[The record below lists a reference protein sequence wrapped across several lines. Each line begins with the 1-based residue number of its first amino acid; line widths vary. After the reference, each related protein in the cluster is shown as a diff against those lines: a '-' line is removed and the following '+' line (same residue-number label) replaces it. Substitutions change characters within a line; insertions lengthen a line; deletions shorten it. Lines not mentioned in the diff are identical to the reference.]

1 MTASNEIAPAF
12 DLVRAWLASHAPR
25 THATLVPGATNED
38 LAELARAIGR
48 PVPDDFAALYRACG
62 GQREADTPGIFDGY
76 YFMPLDGV
84 DGVRSELDS
93 GGHFRFAKDF
103 GGSFLALDAD
113 GAVIEDLEGDVS
125 VRAES
130 LAAYLRDL
138 AERMQRGEVTLDER
152 IEEVVETVEVIFDA
166 ARERTP
172 GDVVKHSVFERLGIA
187 ATVETLDEVASR
199 FDKEPCRFG
208 FVVRLVPLHE
218 GIRVTAVELKDDR
231 GRRLGANAGHG
242 MGGGKPGQ
250 IVFARS
256 WNRPLPPGSRLHVS
270 LAVTRQSKQPTR
282 RNT

>member
-1 MTASNEIAPAF
+1 MTASNEIARAF

-25 THATLVPGATNED
+25 THASLLPGATDEE
-38 LAELARAIGR
+38 LADLARAMDR

-84 DGVRSELDS
+84 DGVKNELGS
-93 GGHFRFAKDF
+93 GDHLRFANDF
-103 GGSFLALDAD
+103 GGSFLALDAG
-113 GAVIEDLEGDVS
+113 GAVIEDLEGDIT
-125 VRAES
+125 VRAGS
-130 LAAYLRDL
+130 LGAYLRDL
-138 AERMQRGEVTLDER
+138 AERMQRGEVTVDER
-152 IEEVVETVEVIFDA
+152 VSELVETVEVIFDA

-187 ATVETLDEVASR
+187 ATVETLDWVASR

-208 FVVRLVPLHE
+208 FVVRLVPPHE

-231 GRRLGANAGHG
+231 GRRLGGNVGHG
-242 MGGGKPGQ
+242 AGGGKPGQ

-270 LAVTRQSKQPTR
+270 IAVTRQSKQPTR